1 MPPYFSKTINA
12 YIALTAGAVT
22 ATYDIDIYSH
32 YKTIYPIVKTID
44 DVFYHSCSISNHA
57 PCTTNVDLSNKV
69 LPNSLDILTE
79 SKLTRTQSK
88 VVAIISVNRSEYIF
102 VEHVCYTCG
111 FIVLGS
117 RIIYDSA
124 KILSIL

>member
-22 ATYDIDIYSH
+22 ATY
-32 YKTIYPIVKTID
+32 
-44 DVFYHSCSISNHA
+44 
-57 PCTTNVDLSNKV
+57 
-69 LPNSLDILTE
+69 TE